1 MASISKKNEDGS
13 FRSPAS
19 VEAVQIALPRSAV
32 DDLDNDISPESVSA
46 ASRKESHRAS
56 ERKRRERLSVSM
68 STLDGIIRQ
77 TRKFANKKNVK
88 LDKNS
93 IIEHA
98 IGYIQEL
105 QQMNEMY
112 AKRLEE
118 ASIQIRNLQR
128 MLMLNSAFGRT
139 L

>member
-1 MASISKKNEDGS
+1 
-13 FRSPAS
+13 
-19 VEAVQIALPRSAV
+19 
-32 DDLDNDISPESVSA
+32 
-46 ASRKESHRAS
+46 
-56 ERKRRERLSVSM
+56 M

-98 IGYIQEL
+98 IAYIQEL

-128 MLMLNSAFGRT
+128 MLMLNSALGRA

>member
-1 MASISKKNEDGS
+1 
-13 FRSPAS
+13 
-19 VEAVQIALPRSAV
+19 
-32 DDLDNDISPESVSA
+32 
-46 ASRKESHRAS
+46 
-56 ERKRRERLSVSM
+56 M

-128 MLMLNSAFGRT
+128 MLMLNSALGCP

>member
-1 MASISKKNEDGS
+1 
-13 FRSPAS
+13 
-19 VEAVQIALPRSAV
+19 
-32 DDLDNDISPESVSA
+32 
-46 ASRKESHRAS
+46 
-56 ERKRRERLSVSM
+56 M

-128 MLMLNSAFGRT
+128 MLMLNSALGCT
-139 L
+139 P

>member
-1 MASISKKNEDGS
+1 
-13 FRSPAS
+13 
-19 VEAVQIALPRSAV
+19 
-32 DDLDNDISPESVSA
+32 
-46 ASRKESHRAS
+46 
-56 ERKRRERLSVSM
+56 M

-128 MLMLNSAFGRT
+128 MLMLNSALGHT

>member
-1 MASISKKNEDGS
+1 
-13 FRSPAS
+13 
-19 VEAVQIALPRSAV
+19 
-32 DDLDNDISPESVSA
+32 
-46 ASRKESHRAS
+46 
-56 ERKRRERLSVSM
+56 M

-128 MLMLNSAFGRT
+128 MLMLNSALGRT

>member
-1 MASISKKNEDGS
+1 
-13 FRSPAS
+13 
-19 VEAVQIALPRSAV
+19 
-32 DDLDNDISPESVSA
+32 
-46 ASRKESHRAS
+46 
-56 ERKRRERLSVSM
+56 M

-118 ASIQIRNLQR
+118 ASIR
-128 MLMLNSAFGRT
+128 SAICSECSC
-139 L
+139 

>member
-1 MASISKKNEDGS
+1 
-13 FRSPAS
+13 
-19 VEAVQIALPRSAV
+19 
-32 DDLDNDISPESVSA
+32 
-46 ASRKESHRAS
+46 
-56 ERKRRERLSVSM
+56 M

-128 MLMLNSAFGRT
+128 MLMLNSALGYT

>member
-1 MASISKKNEDGS
+1 
-13 FRSPAS
+13 
-19 VEAVQIALPRSAV
+19 
-32 DDLDNDISPESVSA
+32 
-46 ASRKESHRAS
+46 
-56 ERKRRERLSVSM
+56 M

-105 QQMNEMY
+105 QQMNEMC

-118 ASIQIRNLQR
+118 ASLQIRNLQR
-128 MLMLNSAFGRT
+128 MLMLNSALGRT

>member
-1 MASISKKNEDGS
+1 
-13 FRSPAS
+13 
-19 VEAVQIALPRSAV
+19 
-32 DDLDNDISPESVSA
+32 
-46 ASRKESHRAS
+46 
-56 ERKRRERLSVSM
+56 M

-93 IIEHA
+93 VIEHA
-98 IGYIQEL
+98 IAYIQEL

-128 MLMLNSAFGRT
+128 MLMLNSALGRA

>member
-1 MASISKKNEDGS
+1 
-13 FRSPAS
+13 
-19 VEAVQIALPRSAV
+19 
-32 DDLDNDISPESVSA
+32 
-46 ASRKESHRAS
+46 
-56 ERKRRERLSVSM
+56 M

-128 MLMLNSAFGRT
+128 MLMLNSALVCT

>member
-13 FRSPAS
+13 FRT
-19 VEAVQIALPRSAV
+19 LPRSAV

-128 MLMLNSAFGRT
+128 MLMLNSALVCT

>member
-1 MASISKKNEDGS
+1 
-13 FRSPAS
+13 
-19 VEAVQIALPRSAV
+19 
-32 DDLDNDISPESVSA
+32 
-46 ASRKESHRAS
+46 
-56 ERKRRERLSVSM
+56 M

-118 ASIQIRNLQR
+118 ASLQIRNLQR
-128 MLMLNSAFGRT
+128 MLMLNSALGRT

>member
-1 MASISKKNEDGS
+1 
-13 FRSPAS
+13 
-19 VEAVQIALPRSAV
+19 
-32 DDLDNDISPESVSA
+32 
-46 ASRKESHRAS
+46 
-56 ERKRRERLSVSM
+56 M

-105 QQMNEMY
+105 QQTNEMY

-118 ASIQIRNLQR
+118 DSIQIRNLQR
-128 MLMLNSAFGRT
+128 MLMLNSALGCT

>member
-1 MASISKKNEDGS
+1 
-13 FRSPAS
+13 
-19 VEAVQIALPRSAV
+19 
-32 DDLDNDISPESVSA
+32 
-46 ASRKESHRAS
+46 
-56 ERKRRERLSVSM
+56 M
-68 STLDGIIRQ
+68 STLDGIIKQ

-128 MLMLNSAFGRT
+128 MLMLNSALGCA

>member
-1 MASISKKNEDGS
+1 
-13 FRSPAS
+13 
-19 VEAVQIALPRSAV
+19 
-32 DDLDNDISPESVSA
+32 
-46 ASRKESHRAS
+46 
-56 ERKRRERLSVSM
+56 M

-128 MLMLNSAFGRT
+128 MLMLNSTLSRT